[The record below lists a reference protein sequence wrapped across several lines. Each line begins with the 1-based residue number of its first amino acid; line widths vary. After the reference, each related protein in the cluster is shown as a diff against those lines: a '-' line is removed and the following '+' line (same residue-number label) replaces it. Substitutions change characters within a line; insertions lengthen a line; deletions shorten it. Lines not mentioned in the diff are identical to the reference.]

1 VAQGH
6 TCDVWTRIKLCHRF
20 RGGILGEIMK
30 SIVAAAAFA
39 GAIVVS
45 APAVAQVK
53 APESAQVSAAAAVA
67 APTPAATPV
76 KVPEGTEFSV
86 RLEDALSSSSATEGD
101 RFTISLED
109 DVKLADG
116 TVLRA
121 GYRGVGE
128 VVEAR
133 DNGMLGKS
141 GKLNVRL
148 LYLKVG
154 DDRIKLRANKGTKG
168 DVRVGATVATVIL
181 FWPAAPFIKGKD
193 VSLKKGTLMNA
204 YAEQDVTLPSPL
216 PPPPAEA
223 P

>member
-1 VAQGH
+1 
-6 TCDVWTRIKLCHRF
+6 
-20 RGGILGEIMK
+20 MK
-30 SIVAAAAFA
+30 FKIAVAACAA
-39 GAIVVS
+39 AIAVS
-45 APAVAQVK
+45 ASAMAQVK
-53 APESAQVSAAAAVA
+53 PPESAQVAAPAAVV
-67 APTPAATPV
+67 APTHV

-141 GKLNVRL
+141 GKLNIRL

-154 DDRIKLRANKGTKG
+154 DERIKLRATKGAKG

-181 FWPAAPFIKGKD
+181 FWPVAPFIKGKD
-193 VSLKKGTLMNA
+193 VSLKKGTLLNG
-204 YAEQDVTLPSPL
+204 YSEQDVVLPSPV

-223 P
+223 L

>member
-1 VAQGH
+1 M
-6 TCDVWTRIKLCHRF
+6 KL
-20 RGGILGEIMK
+20 LT
-30 SIVAAAAFA
+30 SAAAFA
-39 GAIVVS
+39 AVVVAS
-45 APAVAQVK
+45 APAMSQVK
-53 APESAQVSAAAAVA
+53 ESAQVSAAAVV
-67 APTPAATPV
+67 APTSAATQV
-76 KVPEGTEFSV
+76 KVPEGAEFLV

-101 RFTISLED
+101 RFTISLDE

-154 DDRIKLRANKGTKG
+154 DDRIKLRANKGAKG
-168 DVRVGATVATVIL
+168 DARVGATVVTVLL

-193 VSLKKGTLMNA
+193 VGLKKGARMTA
-204 YAEQDVTLPSPL
+204 YAEQDVVLPSPL
-216 PPPPAEA
+216 PAPPPEA